1 MGGVTDQS
9 VANAAYKPF
18 LMPVEDVFSLHQ
30 GRLVM
35 VTGRI
40 ERGSV
45 RQGDAVEIVGFA
57 GNVTHIVAGIEQ
69 SRVPIEAATAEMN
82 VGVLLPGSAMGAVS
96 RGRVLTK
103 PGSISAQVGFTA
115 DITLLS
121 EEQGG
126 VEVVSGDHLV
136 FHTRT
141 AAVLGTVTLPKGVDV
156 VRPLH
161 GAEVAVV
168 LEEAVALEEG
178 QSFAFRHQGR
188 SAGSSTVISL
198 LR

>member
-141 AAVLGTVTLPKGVDV
+141 AAVLGTVTLPRASTWSGRFTKPRWRSRSKRLSRWRKANLSRSVTRV
-156 VRPLH
+156 ARP
-161 GAEVAVV
+161 APA
-168 LEEAVALEEG
+168 
-178 QSFAFRHQGR
+178 R
-188 SAGSSTVISL
+188 
-198 LR
+198 